1 MKLTWLLIVILI
13 LVGCTTVNYES
24 KHPSGV
30 VEKYTMRTWFK
41 AVEDLSV
48 MRTPEIFALSIGST
62 NTDDENIFQ
71 SVARILEIYSSSAGL
86 KE

>member
-1 MKLTWLLIVILI
+1 MKLTWMLIVILI
-13 LVGCTTVNYES
+13 LAGCTSVSYES

-30 VEKYTMRTWFK
+30 IEKYTMRTWFK
-41 AVEDLSV
+41 SDEDLSV

-71 SVARILEIYSSSAGL
+71 AVARILEIYSSGAGL